1 MGFEQ
6 LAALKEQLAAQAA
19 EKRQQSRKPAPAGKP
34 RSERPARD
42 GKAAARPQRP
52 AQRREQ
58 PDVDPV
64 VLTISKLQ
72 RLYPK
77 TFPKKP
83 EPKVALKIG
92 ILQDLLAQADNIKL
106 TEEEIRAAI
115 KTWCEGS
122 RYWSCMTEGAVRINL
137 QGEAEGQVT
146 APEAVRAKQ
155 LSARRRRS
163 AIQAAKGAR
172 QPGKN
177 TDETVAPGSE
187 TKSTTETTTTETAVI
202 EAPLATAQPSPEQP
216 ATDINAPG
224 SDSLPSDQAATDGA
238 GSQ

>member
-92 ILQDLLAQADNIKL
+92 ILQDLLAQADSLKL

-122 RYWSCMTEGAVRINL
+122 RYWSCMIEDAVRINL

-177 TDETVAPGSE
+177 TGETVAAGSD
-187 TKSTTETTTTETAVI
+187 TTAAAEPTMTETATP
-202 EAPLATAQPSPEQP
+202 EAQLAAVQPSSAQ
-216 ATDINAPG
+216 AASDANAPD
-224 SDSLPSDQAATDGA
+224 SDSTPSGQAATDSTE
-238 GSQ
+238 SQ

>member
-42 GKAAARPQRP
+42 GKASARPQRP

-92 ILQDLLAQADNIKL
+92 ILQDLLAQADSLKL

-122 RYWSCMTEGAVRINL
+122 RYWSCMVEGAARINL
-137 QGEAEGQVT
+137 QGETEGLVT
-146 APEAVRAKQ
+146 APEAVRARQ

-163 AIQAAKGAR
+163 VIQAAKGAR
-172 QPGKN
+172 QPGKHTGEAAASGN
-177 TDETVAPGSE
+177 DTAATSEQAGSE
-187 TKSTTETTTTETAVI
+187 AAPETSLE
-202 EAPLATAQPSPEQP
+202 TAQPASTQP
-216 ATDINAPG
+216 APATSVPG
-224 SDSLPSDQAATDGA
+224 SDATVTDQSAADSTE
-238 GSQ
+238 SQ